1 MQLLAGTPYVG
12 MNQYSDIDR
21 YPRVDI
27 KKGHERRILRGHP
40 WVFSNE
46 LAAGLTGF
54 EPGQLVRVYVEK
66 GRFVG
71 IGYINPHSLIAVRL
85 LRRTR
90 GTIDKEFLQAKLN
103 AAIELRHRVYPDE
116 EAVRLVFSESD
127 CLPGLLVDRYGD
139 HLVVQ
144 ITTAGMEELFPLIR
158 PLLEEKLNP
167 ACIVARNDVHFR
179 KLEGLDQKVEV
190 LLGDPDPGL
199 TVTYEG
205 LKLAVDLM
213 GGQKTGLFL
222 DQRENQRT
230 LLSGLAR
237 GEVLD
242 CFCYQ
247 GVWGLLALQAGAEK
261 VTGVDSSQNAL
272 DYAAQNALANDM
284 AERTEWIKGD
294 VIDLLKGF
302 RSSGK
307 VFDVVVLDPPSY
319 AKNRKHVK
327 AGLRGY
333 LDLNRKAMEVVAPG
347 GILITCSCSYH
358 VDLETFT
365 DTVGHAA
372 GLVSRHVRVLGRG
385 GQSRDHHP
393 LITAPETDY
402 LKCLALQID

>member
-1 MQLLAGTPYVG
+1 
-12 MNQYSDIDR
+12 MNQSSDLDR

-46 LAAGLTGF
+46 LAASSTSF

-71 IGYINPHSLIAVRL
+71 VGYINPHSLIAVRL

-90 GTIDKEFLQAKLN
+90 GTIDEEFLQAKLN
-103 AAIELRHRVYPDE
+103 AAIELRHRAYPDE

-144 ITTAGMEELFPLIR
+144 ITTAGMEELFPLIM

-167 ACIVARNDVHFR
+167 TCIVARNDLHFR
-179 KLEGLDQKVEV
+179 KLEGLDSKVEV

-205 LKLAVDLM
+205 LKLAVDIL

-237 GEVLD
+237 GEILD

-247 GVWGLLALQAGAEK
+247 GVWGLLALQAGAER
-261 VTGVDSSQNAL
+261 VTGVDSSQVAL
-272 DYAAQNALANDM
+272 DYAVQNARANDM

-294 VIDLLKGF
+294 VIDVLKEY
-302 RSSGK
+302 RSRGK

-319 AKNRKHVK
+319 VKNRKHLK

-347 GILITCSCSYH
+347 GVLITCSCSYH
-358 VDLETFT
+358 AGSETFT

-372 GLVSRHVRVLGRG
+372 GLASRHVRVVGRG
-385 GQSRDHHP
+385 GQSRDHSP